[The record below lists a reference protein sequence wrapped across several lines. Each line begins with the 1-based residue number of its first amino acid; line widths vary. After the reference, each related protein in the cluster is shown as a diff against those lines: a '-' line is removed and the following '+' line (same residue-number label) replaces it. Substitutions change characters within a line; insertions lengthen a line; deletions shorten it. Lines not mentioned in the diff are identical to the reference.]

1 MTRPLLDDAFAH
13 HVWATIR
20 IIDACIALSPALMD
34 ASAPGTYGSIL
45 DTLRHLVAAD
55 DSYLYVLS
63 GGRTE
68 RVDAEELDLAGL
80 RALMVTHGSAWAEVL
95 RGDIDPDAILIRTRD
110 DGSRSEAPA
119 GVRLAQVVHHGT
131 DHRSQI
137 CTALTAA
144 GVTPP
149 DIDVW
154 DFAYEQGRLVEVPA
168 PS

>member
-1 MTRPLLDDAFAH
+1 MTRPILDDAFAH

-20 IIDACIALSPALMD
+20 TIDACAALPPDLLD
-34 ASAPGTYGSIL
+34 ASAPGTYGAIL
-45 DTLRHLVAAD
+45 DTLRHLVGAD
-55 DSYLYVLS
+55 DSYLHVLS
-63 GGRTE
+63 GGRTP
-68 RVDAEELDLAGL
+68 RTDAEELDLAGL
-80 RALMVTHGSAWAEVL
+80 RALMVAHGPAWAEVL
-95 RGDIDPDAILIRTRD
+95 RGSIDPDAVLVRLRD

-131 DHRSQI
+131 DHRSQV

-144 GVTPP
+144 GVEPP
-149 DIDVW
+149 AIDVW